1 MSTKQHQDTNNVYNQ
16 NSMGVYNGFQGTLG
30 NFAQQAVANPL
41 ASSYFKNQWAQQQA
55 QVNQLAGNQIRNNA
69 QNLRT
74 GGGLLSNARG
84 YSTALMN
91 RAGIGANLMK
101 ANAFNG
107 AMNNALNMRNY
118 GAGIM
123 ASYNPLQTG
132 QRSTSYQTGA
142 GTWAG
147 PLVGA
152 ALNIAAPGLG
162 SMMSGGSFMGG
173 MRSAFGAPSSGQMQ
187 TPQAPQ
193 ATPYQMNPQMS
204 AQMNPFQQYAPQY
217 N

>member
-1 MSTKQHQDTNNVYNQ
+1 MSTKQHQDTDNVYNQ
-16 NSMGVYNGFQGTLG
+16 GSMNQYNSFQGALG
-30 NFAQQAVANPL
+30 NFARSAVANPL

-74 GGGLLSNARG
+74 GGGLLGNAPG
-84 YSTALMN
+84 VSAAMMN
-91 RAGIGANLMK
+91 RAGIGTNLMK
-101 ANAFNG
+101 GNAFNG
-107 AMNNALNMRNY
+107 ALNNALNMRNY

-132 QRSTSYQTGA
+132 QRSTSYSTGA

-147 PLVGA
+147 PLIGA
-152 ALNIAAPGLG
+152 AMNIAAPGIGGML
-162 SMMSGGSFMGG
+162 SGAGFMGG
-173 MRSAFGAPSSGQMQ
+173 MKSAFGGGAPTSGAMTAPSGGGGFQMS
-187 TPQAPQ
+187 
-193 ATPYQMNPQMS
+193 PQMS
-204 AQMNPFQQYAPQY
+204 AQMNPFQQYAPAY